1 MFWRKALKVVL
12 YVAIIFSLAFYW
24 IGLNL
29 DVKFGMD
36 ITVQTQ
42 DSLADTASRMMM
54 NANMYLSI
62 ILFSTFGLIILEFV
76 NRSKNN

>member
-12 YVAIIFSLAFYW
+12 YVAIVFALAFYW
-24 IGLNL
+24 ISFNL

-36 ITVQTQ
+36 PSQTKEVLLN
-42 DSLADTASRMMM
+42 SALRMKM

-62 ILFSTFGLIILEFV
+62 ILFSTFGLIILEFM
-76 NRSKNN
+76 NRKRD